1 MIPRPSRR
9 TAVVAA
15 VAVLP
20 LALACTAD
28 RLAADR
34 AADRLAGRAGCYL
47 HTADRPQVVLG
58 GFPFLP
64 QGLSGH
70 LDDVRISARNVR
82 RGELTVSSLDARLRG
97 VRQASGGKAA
107 VERVTADAVVSFSS
121 LNSMLAG
128 KGGDGDAPRVQGL
141 GYDNG
146 MLAVET
152 RVARAGMELPVTVLA
167 EPSLSGRSLDF
178 RPRYVKVLGRLVP
191 AEQLMKRLPEQ
202 PELGRELPELPAGLR
217 YSSAEVTGDGVRIG
231 MTADDVS
238 LTAGGKGKEG
248 RAC

>member
-1 MIPRPSRR
+1 M
-9 TAVVAA
+9 AAAA
-15 VAVLP
+15 VIP

-34 AADRLAGRAGCYL
+34 AAGRLSGRAACYL
-47 HTADRPQVVLG
+47 RTADRPRVALG

-64 QGLSGH
+64 QGLSGR

-82 RGELTVSSLDARLRG
+82 RGELSVSSLDARLRG
-97 VRQASGGKAA
+97 VRQAPGGKAA
-107 VERVTADAVVSFSS
+107 VERVTADAVVSFPS

-128 KGGDGDAPRVQGL
+128 KGGDGPRVQGL

-202 PELGRELPELPAGLR
+202 PDLGRELPELPVGLR
-217 YSSAEVTGDGVRIG
+217 YSSAGVTGDGVRIG

-238 LTAGGKGKEG
+238 LTAGGKSKEG
-248 RAC
+248 RSC